1 MNPLNH
7 TLRTLA
13 SLLMLAGLFVVSAKA
28 QSPCV
33 NGLSA
38 GLYPCENVDL
48 LGTLGVN
55 QVGGGEMNDIW
66 GWTDPLNGKEYVLL
80 GRTNGTA
87 FIDISNPTNPVYLGN
102 LNTATVSSLWR
113 DIKVYNNYAF
123 IVSEAG
129 GHGMQVFDL
138 TKLRNVPNPPVN
150 FTADALYDGFGNAH
164 NIVINEATARAYG
177 VGTNTASGGL
187 HIIDISNP
195 LNPVIA
201 GTFSQDGYTHDAQVV
216 NYIGN
221 DPQYQGKEIAFA
233 CNENTVTIVDVTDP
247 TDATLIAAQ
256 GYSGSAYTHQ
266 GWLTED
272 HKYFVV
278 GDELDEQQQG
288 VNTRTFFFNVED
300 LDNPFLAGTYT
311 AQTAAIDHNLYIK
324 DGIAYQ
330 SNYRAGLRLLD
341 VSNAPNAEEIG
352 FFDLYPSSDAAQFN
366 GTWSNYPYFP
376 SGVVA
381 VSHIEEG
388 LFLLKPNFY
397 QVSTTAELVC
407 YNEPVILSVTNGAA
421 DYTSTYSVSG
431 TPAGAAVNV
440 STTAD
445 GALITISNFPQ
456 GPLATYNVT
465 VSDNAGQSGS
475 VSFSVF
481 DCDSEVLGCTDAG
494 ALNFN
499 PAATIDDGSCT
510 YPCVDVTVT
519 VLTDNYPGETTWTIT
534 DGTGATVMSGGPYG
548 ASATT
553 YSETACL
560 EVGCF
565 NLNFFDSFG
574 DGICC
579 AYGEGNYTVSADGT
593 TLLSGGQFGSSIT
606 EPFCLEAPGIPGCTL
621 LDACNYNPAA
631 TDNDGSCIFPYSEV
645 YVDEDGDGFG
655 GDIAIAD
662 ACDPL
667 PAEWVLESGD
677 CDDANDA
684 VYPGAPGTGQ
694 GIDNNCD
701 GILSDDE
708 ANACP
713 EDTDGDGFVTVSDVL
728 FILSEFGCVSGC
740 DGDVDGDGA
749 TTVSD
754 VLAVLASFGESC

>member
-1 MNPLNH
+1 MKKPILSILPF
-7 TLRTLA
+7 TCI
-13 SLLMLAGLFVVSAKA
+13 MVLAGLFAFSASA

-48 LGTLGVN
+48 LSTLGVN
-55 QVGGGEMNDIW
+55 QVGGGDMNDIW

-201 GTFSQDGYTHDAQVV
+201 GTFAEDGYTHDAQVV

-288 VNTRTFFFNVED
+288 VNTRTYFFNVED

-324 DGIAYQ
+324 NGIAYQ

-366 GTWSNYPYFP
+366 GTWSNYPYFA

-388 LFLLKPNFY
+388 LFLLFPN
-397 QVSTTAELVC
+397 VP
-407 YNEPVILSVTNGAA
+407 EPCTES
-421 DYTSTYSVSG
+421 
-431 TPAGAAVNV
+431 
-440 STTAD
+440 
-445 GALITISNFPQ
+445 
-456 GPLATYNVT
+456 
-465 VSDNAGQSGS
+465 
-475 VSFSVF
+475 
-481 DCDSEVLGCTDAG
+481 CGCTNSEACNYDASAANDDG
-494 ALNFN
+494 SCDFSCYGCTNDAACNFD
-499 PAATIDDGSCT
+499 ATAIIDDGSCFLPDPSFGCDCST
-510 YPCVDVTVT
+510 E
-519 VLTDNYPGETTWTIT
+519 GTI
-534 DGTGATVMSGGPYG
+534 
-548 ASATT
+548 SAT
-553 YSETACL
+553 
-560 EVGCF
+560 
-565 NLNFFDSFG
+565 
-574 DGICC
+574 
-579 AYGEGNYTVSADGT
+579 
-593 TLLSGGQFGSSIT
+593 LSGGETSAPYVFAGSGNPIAGVFDITLNFNGTGSGGAWPGDMAVAITDPIGQCASFGGYNST
-606 EPFCLEAPGIPGCTL
+606 PDGCTSL
-621 LDACNYNPAA
+621 GQYQEIWPSDWAVTNNGTYTATVDLSAAGLTGGGSWSVVLFNGWSTGGEVTYEATFTVNDVCSLQDEVSGCTQFDACNYNPAA
-631 TDNDGSCIFPYSEV
+631 TENDGSCLFPYSEV
-645 YVDEDGDGFG
+645 YVDEDGDGIG
-655 GDIAIAD
+655 GDISIAD

-667 PAEWVLESGD
+667 PTDWVLQTGD
-677 CDDANDA
+677 CDDSNDT
-684 VYPGAPGTGQ
+684 VYPGALGTNE

-701 GILSDDE
+701 GAVTGDE
-708 ANACP
+708 VNSCPQDLNA
-713 EDTDGDGFVTVSDVL
+713 DGSITVADVL
-728 FILSEFGCVSGC
+728 IILGEFGCVSSC
-740 DGDVDGDGA
+740 TADLDGDSSI
-749 TTVSD
+749 TVAD
-754 VLAVLASFGESC
+754 VLNILSVYGQSC